1 MIGRDTIV
9 KSQRVSGLRVRGY
22 RSSLLID
29 LPPAY
34 TKDCI
39 PVNRDHIPTCETAK
53 KWNHL
58 SKIVEEMPPLQDC
71 EVGLLIGYNCARAM
85 APRDVISGRNEEPYA
100 VRTDLGWSIVGGLSP
115 CLYAS
120 STVGQ
125 CFRVA
130 VKEIPSV
137 TPADAIRIL
146 ESDFKDAKE
155 DRKPVSQDDILF
167 LDKMKNNIKRN
178 SQGHY
183 EMPLPFKER
192 PTLPDNKQLAIMR
205 LSHLKRKLL
214 RDERYKEQ
222 YVKFMEE
229 VIDKGD
235 AEEVHDEGKEGEKWY
250 IPHHGVYHAK
260 KPDKLRIVFDCSAK
274 YKGNSLNDHLLTG
287 PDLMNNLN
295 GVVLRFRLHS
305 TALMCDIEKMFH
317 QFHVRNSDQDY
328 LRFLW
333 WKKGDLSAQPQEYRM
348 RVHIR
353 VVTVTTIPRL
363 ELTAAVISVKTSNVL
378 KKELGCADI
387 EEYFWT
393 DSKVILGY
401 INNEA
406 RRFHT
411 FVANHIQ
418 KIHLNTTQGQWRYV
432 PTKKEKEKTKRRWRH
447 IQYLVEQFWSRW
459 RKEYLSNIVLRQRW
473 HTPKRNLQLGDI
485 VMMKDEGLPRNE
497 WRLARV
503 VQATKNRDGL
513 VRRVKICL
521 GDNKLGKNGE
531 RLTKQSVLERP
542 VQKLVLLLH
551 GD

>member
-1 MIGRDTIV
+1 
-9 KSQRVSGLRVRGY
+9 
-22 RSSLLID
+22 
-29 LPPAY
+29 
-34 TKDCI
+34 
-39 PVNRDHIPTCETAK
+39 
-53 KWNHL
+53 
-58 SKIVEEMPPLQDC
+58 
-71 EVGLLIGYNCARAM
+71 
-85 APRDVISGRNEEPYA
+85 
-100 VRTDLGWSIVGGLSP
+100 
-115 CLYAS
+115 
-120 STVGQ
+120 
-125 CFRVA
+125 
-130 VKEIPSV
+130 
-137 TPADAIRIL
+137 
-146 ESDFKDAKE
+146 
-155 DRKPVSQDDILF
+155 
-167 LDKMKNNIKRN
+167 
-178 SQGHY
+178 
-183 EMPLPFKER
+183 
-192 PTLPDNKQLAIMR
+192 
-205 LSHLKRKLL
+205 
-214 RDERYKEQ
+214 
-222 YVKFMEE
+222 
-229 VIDKGD
+229 
-235 AEEVHDEGKEGEKWY
+235 
-250 IPHHGVYHAK
+250 
-260 KPDKLRIVFDCSAK
+260 
-274 YKGNSLNDHLLTG
+274 
-287 PDLMNNLN
+287 
-295 GVVLRFRLHS
+295 
-305 TALMCDIEKMFH
+305 MCDIEKMFH

-348 RVHIR
+348 RVHIFGAASSPGCANYGLKHLATEHKDLYPVGSQFIMKDFYVDDGITSTDGSDKAIQLAEEARRLCALGGLRLHKFVSNDRAVLESIPSSER
-353 VVTVTTIPRL
+353 VADIKDLDLTFDNIPSERALGIQWHIKSDCLKFNINLKDQPATRRGILSTVASLYDPLGFVAPFLLIGKGVLQEICRHGTGWDDPLTNELRPRWERWKKDLTNLERINIPRSYAPTGFGKVTKRELHHFSDASTTGYGQCSYLRLRNERGDSHCALIMAKSRVAPTKVTTIPRL

-418 KIHLNTTQGQWRYV
+418 KIHLNTTQEQWRYV

-542 VQKLVLLLH
+542 VQKLVLFLH

>member
-1 MIGRDTIV
+1 
-9 KSQRVSGLRVRGY
+9 
-22 RSSLLID
+22 
-29 LPPAY
+29 
-34 TKDCI
+34 
-39 PVNRDHIPTCETAK
+39 
-53 KWNHL
+53 
-58 SKIVEEMPPLQDC
+58 
-71 EVGLLIGYNCARAM
+71 M

-229 VIDKGD
+229 VIEKGD
-235 AEEVHDEGKEGEKWY
+235 AEEVHDEGKEGEKCY

-274 YKGNSLNDHLLTG
+274 YKRTSLNDHLLTG

-295 GVVLRFRLHS
+295 
-305 TALMCDIEKMFH
+305 
-317 QFHVRNSDQDY
+317 
-328 LRFLW
+328 
-333 WKKGDLSAQPQEYRM
+333 
-348 RVHIR
+348 
-353 VVTVTTIPRL
+353 
-363 ELTAAVISVKTSNVL
+363 VKTINVL

-411 FVANHIQ
+411 FVANRIQ
-418 KIHLNTTQGQWRYV
+418 KIHLNTTQEQWRYV

-459 RKEYLSNIVLRQRW
+459 RKEYLSNIALRQRW

-513 VRRVKICL
+513 VRR
-521 GDNKLGKNGE
+521 E
-531 RLTKQSVLERP
+531 
-542 VQKLVLLLH
+542 
-551 GD
+551 